1 MSKIDEPKA
10 MERAPIAEARMIFEA
25 VASEIALRCIFLLLY
40 TRERE
45 GYGSWTAKVKF
56 LLLPASLMNATL
68 MPSDVF
74 VTGSRP
80 FS

>member
-1 MSKIDEPKA
+1 MQGFTQKIIRLSQYVKD
-10 MERAPIAEARMIFEA
+10 RFEA